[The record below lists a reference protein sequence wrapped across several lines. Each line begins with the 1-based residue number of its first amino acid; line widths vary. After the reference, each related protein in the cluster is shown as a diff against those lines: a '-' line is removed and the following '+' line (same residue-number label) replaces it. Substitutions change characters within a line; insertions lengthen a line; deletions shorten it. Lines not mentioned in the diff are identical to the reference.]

1 MCKYIIILN
10 KNIFTDNKIN
20 LNIMNESEFTEV
32 NEHFFEKLQDETAV
46 RTSVWGPAAWFF
58 LHNMAM
64 AYPKLINENNP
75 EHIRKKDSMFSF
87 LSNLGNC
94 LPCPVCSVS
103 YNQYI
108 KEPLYN
114 INKYLDSRAKL
125 ARFIY
130 LIHERVNEK
139 LGVAQCYRPSFKQV
153 VKKHGKF
160 LVGPDQCK
168 VTDLEQQI
176 KNSLKG
182 CGDSNGDSN
191 GDNKHKKH
199 NMDFKK
205 YKSIVTVIDKDT
217 KKVEDFDIKE
227 EIEQF
232 GNINIGNGMSGTSG
246 GFSNICSVSLIII
259 LSIAV
264 TVLLYLRFI
273 NK

>member
-1 MCKYIIILN
+1 
-10 KNIFTDNKIN
+10 
-20 LNIMNESEFTEV
+20 MNDLEFNEV

-75 EHIRKKDSMFSF
+75 EHIRKKDSMFAF

-139 LGVAQCYRPSFKQV
+139 LGVAKCYRPTFKQV
-153 VKKHGKF
+153 VKKYGKF

-182 CGDSNGDSN
+182 CGNDNGNS
-191 GDNKHKKH
+191 KHKKH

-232 GNINIGNGMSGTSG
+232 GNINIGSGTSRTSR
-246 GFSNICSVSLIII
+246 FSNIWSVSLIVI
-259 LSIAV
+259 LSITV

>member
-1 MCKYIIILN
+1 
-10 KNIFTDNKIN
+10 
-20 LNIMNESEFTEV
+20 MNESEFTEV

-58 LHNMAM
+58 LHNLVMV
-64 AYPKLINENNP
+64 YPKKIDENNQ
-75 EHIRKKDSMFSF
+75 EHIRKKDNMFAF
-87 LSNLGNC
+87 LSNLGNV
-94 LPCPVCSVS
+94 LPCGLCSAS

-139 LGVAQCYRPSFKQV
+139 LGVAKCYRPTFKQV
-153 VKKHGKF
+153 VKKYGKF

-182 CGDSNGDSN
+182 CGDSNGDS
-191 GDNKHKKH
+191 KHKKH

-232 GNINIGNGMSGTSG
+232 GNINIGTGTG
-246 GFSNICSVSLIII
+246 GFSNICSVSLIVI

>member
-1 MCKYIIILN
+1 
-10 KNIFTDNKIN
+10 
-20 LNIMNESEFTEV
+20 MNDLEFNEV

-46 RTSVWGPAAWFF
+46 RTSVWGPATWFF

-64 AYPKLINENNP
+64 AYPKKINQNNP

-87 LSNLGNC
+87 LSNLGNV
-94 LPCPVCSVS
+94 LPCPICSVS

-108 KEPLYN
+108 KEPFYN
-114 INKYLDSRAKL
+114 INKYLDSRARL

-139 LGVAQCYRPSFKQV
+139 LGVAKCYRPTFKQV
-153 VKKHGKF
+153 VKKYGKF

-182 CGDSNGDSN
+182 CGEEDVHGKGDQ
-191 GDNKHKKH
+191 KH

-217 KKVEDFDIKE
+217 KKVEDFGIKE

-232 GNINIGNGMSGTSG
+232 GNINIGNVNSS
-246 GFSNICSVSLIII
+246 GFSNICSVSLIVI

-264 TVLLYLRFI
+264 TFLLYLRFI

>member
-1 MCKYIIILN
+1 MDDL
-10 KNIFTDNKIN
+10 
-20 LNIMNESEFTEV
+20 EFNEV
-32 NEHFFEKLQDETAV
+32 NENFFEKLQDETAV
-46 RTSVWGPAAWFF
+46 RTSVWGPATWFF

-75 EHIRKKDSMFSF
+75 EHIRKKDSMFAF
-87 LSNLGNC
+87 LSNLGNV
-94 LPCPVCSVS
+94 LPCGLCSAS

-108 KEPLYN
+108 KEPFYN

-139 LGVAQCYRPSFKQV
+139 LGVATCYRPSFKQV
-153 VKKHGKF
+153 VKKYGKF

-182 CGDSNGDSN
+182 CGNGDSNGDSN
-191 GDNKHKKH
+191 GNNKHKKH

-205 YKSIVTVIDKDT
+205 YKTIVTVIDKDT

-227 EIEQF
+227 EIEKF
-232 GNINIGNGMSGTSG
+232 GNIIIGSGTSG
-246 GFSNICSVSLIII
+246 GFSNICSVSLIVI